1 MAGYL
6 YRCERCGPWE
16 VQRPIGTA
24 ESTSTCPVCGTIGRR
39 LFTPPLLARTPTAM
53 ARARLHE
60 EASRDAP
67 EVATA
72 VPPQRSRPAP
82 RDPRWSKLPRP

>member
-24 ESTSTCPVCGTIGRR
+24 EREAICPVCGTAGRR
-39 LFTPPLLARTPTAM
+39 LYTPPLLHRTPPA
-53 ARARLHE
+53 AAAARLRE
-60 EASRDAP
+60 EASRDQPQVTTALP
-67 EVATA
+67 AT
-72 VPPQRSRPAP
+72 PTRPVP
-82 RDPRWSKLPRP
+82 RDPRWSRLPRP

>member
-16 VQRPIGTA
+16 VQRSIGTA
-24 ESTSTCPVCGTIGRR
+24 EPEAICPGCGTAGRR
-39 LFTPPLLARTPTAM
+39 LYTAPMLRRTSPAAAT
-53 ARARLHE
+53 ARLRE

-67 EVATA
+67 QVTTA
-72 VPPQRSRPAP
+72 LPGTTRPVPS
-82 RDPRWSKLPRP
+82 DPRWSRLPRP